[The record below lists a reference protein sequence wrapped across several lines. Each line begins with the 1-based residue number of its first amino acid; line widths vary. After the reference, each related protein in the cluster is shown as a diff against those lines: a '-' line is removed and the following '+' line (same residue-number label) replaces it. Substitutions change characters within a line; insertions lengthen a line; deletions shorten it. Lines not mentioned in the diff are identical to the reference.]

1 MRQVKLPFWVLVK
14 KRLAECEESSENTL
28 SCDIFAYF
36 QFGLEDQWTS
46 YYLRHIQ
53 TDSGAAVNHHRV
65 VRWCAGLL
73 DGGVYLFFDAGALSL
88 TLTVHVAQPP
98 FFRSNYQMQIR
109 LLHVSILLLKL

>member
-14 KRLAECEESSENTL
+14 KHLAECEESSENTL
-28 SCDIFAYF
+28 GCDIFAYF

-65 VRWCAGLL
+65 VRWRAGLL
-73 DGGVYLFFDAGALSL
+73 GGGLFIFRCWRSLTHINCPCCSTTVLSL
-88 TLTVHVAQPP
+88 
-98 FFRSNYQMQIR
+98 
-109 LLHVSILLLKL
+109 KLSDAN